1 MDELR
6 KATYEAVKASG
17 PQILRAPQR
26 FIGYVTDIIDPESYE
41 ARLLYSACDAEYLG
55 FFASAMESGAPAD
68 VAEAIERSVDY
79 LYAQYVTDKN
89 YTRAVSWQIAA
100 GIADVLGVTVPEKS
114 AAQQAK
120 HQAQDQT
127 QFQVQPQPNAGITAV
142 PMQPQ
147 PVSSAPINQPRVAQP
162 LTQDVSVGGNYQAG
176 QNAGWQ
182 TSAQPQVQPGWT
194 SAQPQAQPAYPQAPA
209 APKKKSHGF
218 GIAAIVGLVAVT
230 IIVSVIARSLGQHQA
245 EQMLQS
251 YDTPAQTSPDPLS
264 DTSSDND
271 AESNSDLSDDA
282 TQTSAPVDADPDE
295 GTLTGLN
302 FSQIEVSDTTFGDL
316 KAVLVHNSNSL
327 PLRVTSDSGETFI
340 ESINAG
346 GDGFFLMDRGYAI
359 MDDIEVDA
367 AESSSVEDFLTW
379 SESRVDS
386 KVVITVYNSS
396 DSYLSFDTLFYFVA
410 YSGNDIRYWRTNWV
424 NDESGNILDSIAP
437 GENTYTISG
446 DIDGVFDLDYDLYI
460 NGVKIPRT

>member
-55 FFASAMESGAPAD
+55 FFASAMESGAQAA

-89 YTRAVSWQIAA
+89 YARAVSWQIAA
-100 GIADVLGVTVPEKS
+100 GIADVLGVAAPEKP

-120 HQAQDQT
+120 HQGQVQT
-127 QFQVQPQPNAGITAV
+127 QPQVQSQANATTTAV
-142 PMQPQ
+142 PMPPQ
-147 PVSSAPINQPRVAQP
+147 PVSSAPVNQSRVAQP
-162 LTQDVSVGGNYQAG
+162 LTQDVSVGGNYQVG
-176 QNAGWQ
+176 QNTGWQ
-182 TSAQPQVQPGWT
+182 TNAQPQAQPGWT
-194 SAQPQAQPAYPQAPA
+194 SAQPQTQPAYPQAPA
-209 APKKKSHGF
+209 APKKKHGF
-218 GIAAIVGLVAVT
+218 GVAAVVALVVVT
-230 IIVSVIARSLGQHQA
+230 IIVSVIARSLGQYQA

-251 YDTPAQTSPDPLS
+251 YDEPAQPSPDSSS
-264 DTSSDND
+264 DTSSD
-271 AESNSDLSDDA
+271 DDA
-282 TQTSAPVDADPDE
+282 ALDSTSTPSDPDPDE
-295 GTLTGLN
+295 GAILGLN
-302 FSQIEVSDTTFGDL
+302 FSQIEVSDTTYGDL
-316 KAVLVHNSNSL
+316 KAVVVHNSNSE
-327 PLRVTSDSGETFI
+327 PLRVASTSGEVYI
-340 ESINAG
+340 EAINPG
-346 GDGFFLMDRGYAI
+346 GDGFFLMDRDYAI
-359 MDDIEVDA
+359 LEDVDVSGS
-367 AESSSVEDFLTW
+367 ENPSVENDLTW

-386 KVVITVYNSS
+386 NVVITVYNSS

-410 YSGNDIRYWRTNWV
+410 YDDSNIRYWRTNWV
-424 NDESGNILDSIAP
+424 NDESGDVVDSIAP

-446 DIDGVFDLDYDLYI
+446 DIDSVFDLDYDLFI